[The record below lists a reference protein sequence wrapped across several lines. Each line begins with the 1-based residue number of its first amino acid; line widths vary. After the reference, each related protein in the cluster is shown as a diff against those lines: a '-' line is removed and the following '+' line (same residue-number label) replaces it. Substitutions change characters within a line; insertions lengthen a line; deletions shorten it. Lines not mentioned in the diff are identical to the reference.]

1 MKHIRNIYYTS
12 IVGLFLLASQTNS
25 QTVTAEIS
33 YGELIDKITIL
44 TIKSERIISRSKLN
58 NIYTELAALQKVY
71 DEYIGDRL
79 DILQLKEL
87 LKSINAAQWD
97 MEDAFRVK
105 ERNNE
110 FDEEFIAIACNIR
123 TSNDKR
129 CSVKKQIDELCG
141 STITEEKSYEELV

>member
-71 DEYIGDRL
+71 DEYIGNRL

-110 FDEEFIAIACNIR
+110 FDEEFITIACNIR

>member
-1 MKHIRNIYYTS
+1 MKHIRNIYYTF
-12 IVGLFLLASQTNS
+12 IVGLFLFASQTNS

-71 DEYIGDRL
+71 DEYIGNRL

-87 LKSINAAQWD
+87 LKSI
-97 MEDAFRVK
+97 
-105 ERNNE
+105 
-110 FDEEFIAIACNIR
+110 
-123 TSNDKR
+123 
-129 CSVKKQIDELCG
+129 
-141 STITEEKSYEELV
+141 